1 MVIKRKKIRLR
12 YKKERVVF
20 SDVLPYELPLIF
32 SNRYFYRF
40 LVRNGIWIEIS
51 REGQDTLHWNKTEDK
66 GILGL
71 LAIIFCRK
79 ISEFEGKDSL
89 LLNVHDLKRIPF
101 VYSIQH
107 KPLKHRLL
115 SLIHPAN
122 QIKVVDLYNRYKDAI
137 IYLCSKSNF
146 SIRYPSKVA
155 CYFYYKDRLHHVLM
169 GKKTD
174 KMEMYFNE
182 YENLKTFF
190 SYKRYTNI
198 YKFYEDYRY
207 QRAEKKFSRLL
218 KMDVQNCFDSIY
230 THSIAWA
237 INGGVDIYKD
247 TFEGKCDG
255 SVGVLW
261 DKMMQEMNYNETNGI
276 VIGPECSRIFAEVI
290 MQYVDQMVEQQ
301 LLIKG
306 YRNKVDYEC
315 YRYVDDYF
323 FFYNSEAV
331 KVDAEQLFQMYLKEF
346 KLSLSQEKNKTFE
359 RPFVTEITKAKIAIE
374 DLLNNTVKLYTNEPE
389 SELSL
394 EEEMEQTEQDM
405 SQEAEEPL
413 LKVDRPKVTDCLA
426 TDVYFCLN
434 ATDFNKRF
442 KVLVSAN
449 SVEPKD
455 VLNYTIARLAIRL
468 ERALKKFDRY
478 YKTLCLA
485 IVEPELVDLY
495 SQVEKKRKQLEK
507 DLSKYLFN
515 ILDSVFFLYAN
526 SKRINTTLKVMQ
538 ILNIIWIYLDN
549 DYSLEVGKKKSMV
562 RRFTEYAREI
572 VFKKIRDEISV
583 VLQTAPMDEHVQL
596 EALYFL
602 LILRS
607 MNGKYHLSRPEMEKY
622 LKIGYNEDGTVKTL
636 PKLNMLAVTILIYY
650 FGNAKQFVDLK
661 DIIVNHT
668 LKRIN
673 EIPANRRRISA
684 EYIIFAL
691 DMAACPYIKPSM
703 RVKYLQSVGASRTE
717 GAQVLKYMKQQK
729 YMFTKWTGVDITK
742 ELNAKISQEVYS

>member
-107 KPLKHRLL
+107 KPLKHRFL

-359 RPFVTEITKAKIAIE
+359 RPFVTEITKAKIAID

-468 ERALKKFDRY
+468 ERALKKFDQY

-596 EALYFL
+596 ETLYFL